1 VRYVLGADIEI
12 VNKGGAD
19 NLIIHGLSKSD
30 AERAKLLIEEH
41 IRIAPPASPAVSN
54 SIADEITKL
63 AALRDRNLLTD
74 AEFQIEK
81 QKLLV
86 APDLEA
92 SPDHFMGFFET
103 IPLKAKLADGF
114 EHFAAVALGML
125 IECRDGYAEQS
136 KSAQGLSSRGRR
148 GRHC

>member
-1 VRYVLGADIEI
+1 MSEKVLLRAWGILGSTSSFREELKVTDRAVYGEILKYFRRIKMTLPYDRIAQVNIVRYVLGTDIEI

-81 QKLLV
+81 QKLL
-86 APDLEA
+86 
-92 SPDHFMGFFET
+92 
-103 IPLKAKLADGF
+103 
-114 EHFAAVALGML
+114 
-125 IECRDGYAEQS
+125 
-136 KSAQGLSSRGRR
+136 RR
-148 GRHC
+148 SGP